1 MMVNK
6 ISIENGI
13 SMIVHSIIAR
23 VFVGDPELHRLQSHA
38 SVFQNTNRPLIDAL
52 WSSVCVRKK
61 SVV

>member
-1 MMVNK
+1 MVNK

-23 VFVGDPELHRLQSHA
+23 VFVGNTELQSHA